1 MSGRIIYLSKNIAHL
16 RKLRKMTQEDM
27 ADELGVKKSRLGAW
41 EENRGTPAP
50 DLLVQLSDY
59 FRLPIDILLRNDLTR
74 SDQWPA
80 VKVGDRRLLFPMQ
93 VNSSGPDPIEYVSAK
108 ASAGYLNGYADP
120 EYVGDLPVLQL
131 PFLRHGKFRAFTI
144 KGDSMLPLP
153 SGSTVVGRFVEH
165 RRDIVFGE
173 RYVVLTQSEGVVFKR
188 LHADK
193 NKRVVQLHS
202 DSNTYEPYSIAWSEV
217 LELWQFTC
225 AITTDLEVPQ
235 PDDEIKQLL
244 QQLEKKLKK

>member
-1 MSGRIIYLSKNIAHL
+1 
-16 RKLRKMTQEDM
+16 
-27 ADELGVKKSRLGAW
+27 
-41 EENRGTPAP
+41 
-50 DLLVQLSDY
+50 
-59 FRLPIDILLRNDLTR
+59 
-74 SDQWPA
+74 
-80 VKVGDRRLLFPMQ
+80 
-93 VNSSGPDPIEYVSAK
+93 
-108 ASAGYLNGYADP
+108 
-120 EYVGDLPVLQL
+120 
-131 PFLRHGKFRAFTI
+131 
-144 KGDSMLPLP
+144 MLPLP
-153 SGSTVVGRFVEH
+153 SGSKVVGRFVEH

-202 DSNTYEPYSIAWSEV
+202 DNNTYEPYSIAWSEV
-217 LELWQFTC
+217 LELWQFMC